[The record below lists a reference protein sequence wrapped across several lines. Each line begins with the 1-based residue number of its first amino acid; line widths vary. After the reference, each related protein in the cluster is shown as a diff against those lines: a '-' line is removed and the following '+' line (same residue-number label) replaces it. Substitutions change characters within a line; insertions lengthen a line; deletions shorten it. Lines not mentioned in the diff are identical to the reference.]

1 MLKVLELMLTRE
13 SFLLSSYVYAL
24 EDRFAPFESDT
35 LLPDAIINM
44 EEENAELEDIVKLFG
59 ALPF

>member
-1 MLKVLELMLTRE
+1 MLTRE

>member
-1 MLKVLELMLTRE
+1 
-13 SFLLSSYVYAL
+13 L

-44 EEENAELEDIVKLFG
+44 EEENAELEDIVKLFS
-59 ALPF
+59 ALIFPKDVSSTLLPAIPL